1 MIKLSE
7 PFFFGSELT
16 HLKKCIKTQWVS
28 SAGGEV
34 KKFENRMKK
43 FSSGKYNLAT
53 VNCTVALQLAVR
65 LLNPAHN
72 DEIIVPTITFIATI
86 NSVIYNNC
94 KPIFMDCDEQLI
106 IDKKKIYN
114 FIKKNTFFSKGH
126 TYNKKTKKKI
136 LSIIIVNTFGN
147 LFDLDNN
154 FIKFCKKKNIK
165 IIEDAAESLGSF
177 FYDKDRYK
185 PKNVD
190 FSCYS
195 FNANKLITAG
205 GGGLIS
211 MNNKS
216 DFKKAIYLATQ
227 AKNDIVQFIHD
238 DVGYNIRMSNLHAA
252 IGLSQISNLKKVLK
266 KKRLIFEK
274 YKSEI
279 NSIKGLTILS
289 GPKYCNSNYW
299 LNILVID
306 QKKYGLSK
314 KSIINGFLKFKVET
328 RSLWYPNHL
337 QKPFLKF
344 EKFNLNKAKKMF
356 ERCICIPSSYGLKI
370 SDQKKIIKLLKNKFK
385 N

>member
-16 HLKKCIKTQWVS
+16 QLKKCIKTQWVS
-28 SAGGEV
+28 SGGNEV
-34 KKFENRMKK
+34 KKFESRMKK
-43 FSSGKYNLAT
+43 YSSGKYNLAT

-65 LLNPAHN
+65 LLNPNHN

-94 KPIFMDCDEQLI
+94 KPIFMDCDEQLL
-106 IDKKKIYN
+106 IDKNKFYN
-114 FIKKNTFFSKGH
+114 FIRKNTFFSKGH

-147 LFDLDNN
+147 LFELDNN
-154 FIKFCKKKNIK
+154 FIKFCKRKNIK
-165 IIEDAAESLGSF
+165 IIEDAAESLGSHF
-177 FYDKDRYK
+177 HDNNRYQ
-185 PKNVD
+185 PKRVD

-195 FNANKLITAG
+195 FNGNKLITAG

-211 MNNKS
+211 MSNKR

-227 AKNDIVQFIHD
+227 AKKDVVNFIHD

-274 YKSEI
+274 YKNEI
-279 NSIKGLTILS
+279 NKIKGLTILS
-289 GPKYCNSNYW
+289 GPKYCNSNNW

-314 KSIINGFLKFKVET
+314 KGIVNGFRKFEVET

-344 EKFNLNKAKKMF
+344 EKFNLDKAKKMF
-356 ERCICIPSSYGLKI
+356 ERCICIPSSYGLNDR
-370 SDQKKIIKLLKNKFK
+370 DQKKIIKLLKNKFK